1 MTTATS
7 QPPRRAATIF
17 IFITVVL
24 DMLAMSLII
33 PVLPKLI
40 QSLDKGSMAYTAE
53 VVGVFATVFAV
64 MQFVISPIQGA
75 LSDRYGRRPIVL
87 ASNFGLG
94 ADYVV
99 MALAPSLPWLFV
111 GRLIAG
117 AMSGSVAAAYA
128 YLADVTEPEKR
139 AASFG
144 LIGAAAGIGSIVGPA
159 IGGQLAAIDLRAPF
173 WVAGLLSLANGVYGL
188 MVLPESLARDQ
199 RVPIDWRQMNPLGS
213 LWWLLRGY
221 PVLIVMVVAAML
233 LALVNSGVNA
243 VAVLYTI
250 YRYHWTPGDIGILL
264 TGFGVATFAAQALL
278 LGPAVKWLGERAT
291 MLAAL
296 LLTVVGLVMFGR
308 SADGF
313 AFELGIPFMAL
324 GAMAAP
330 MIASFFSRTVKPTE
344 QGRLQGAWTSINS
357 LMGVFAPGL
366 FMAIFANAVGKDEHS
381 NLAGGPFFVAAGM
394 VAVAAGLA
402 AWGTLHKPQ
411 GQTPTQTQT
420 LDAPPS

>member
-1 MTTATS
+1 MTIATPRS
-7 QPPRRAATIF
+7 PRRAATIF
-17 IFITVVL
+17 IFVTVVL

-40 QSLDKGSMAYTAE
+40 QSLDKGPMSYTAE

-64 MQFVISPIQGA
+64 MQFVVSPIQGS
-75 LSDRYGRRPIVL
+75 LSDRFGRRPIVL

-94 ADYVV
+94 IDYVV

-117 AMSGSVAAAYA
+117 AASGSVSAAYA
-128 YLADVTEPEKR
+128 YLADVTEPDKR

-144 LIGAAAGIGSIVGPA
+144 LIGAAAGVGSIIGPV
-159 IGGQLAAIDLRAPF
+159 IGGQLALFDLRAPF
-173 WVAGLLSLANGVYGL
+173 WVAGLLSLANGLYGL
-188 MVLPESLARDQ
+188 FVLPESLAKDQ
-199 RVPIDWRQMNPLGS
+199 RVPIDWRQMNPVGA
-213 LWWLLRGY
+213 LWWLLSSY
-221 PVLIVMVVAAML
+221 PRLAIMIVAAML
-233 LALVNSGVNA
+233 LSLVNSGVNA

-250 YRYHWTPGDIGILL
+250 FRYHWSTGDIGILL

-278 LGPAVKWLGERAT
+278 LAPAAKWLGERAT

-296 LLTVVGLVMFGR
+296 LLTIVGLVMFGR
-308 SADGF
+308 SVDGF

-330 MIASFFSRTVKPTE
+330 MIAAFFSGAVKPTE

-366 FMAIFANAVGKDEHS
+366 FMAIFANAIGKEDRPY
-381 NLAGGPFFVAAGM
+381 LAGAPFLVAAGM
-394 VAVAAGLA
+394 VAMAAGLA
-402 AWGTLHKPQ
+402 AWATTHPPKA
-411 GQTPTQTQT
+411 
-420 LDAPPS
+420 AP